1 MQMLGEATIVSFG
14 SFSISGH
21 MDPPNCL
28 YYEAQK
34 DNTFW
39 AYGPCKRSLPWVVVN
54 ALPCHDMPMVPFIKG
69 AQQSTLGI

>member
-1 MQMLGEATIVSFG
+1 MLGEATIVSFG

-34 DNTFW
+34 DNTF
-39 AYGPCKRSLPWVVVN
+39 
-54 ALPCHDMPMVPFIKG
+54 
-69 AQQSTLGI
+69 